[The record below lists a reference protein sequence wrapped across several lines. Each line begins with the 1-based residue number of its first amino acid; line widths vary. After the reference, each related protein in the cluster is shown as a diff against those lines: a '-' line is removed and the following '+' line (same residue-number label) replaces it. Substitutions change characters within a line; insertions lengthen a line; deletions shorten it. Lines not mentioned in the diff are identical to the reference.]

1 MTSWS
6 IVKKKKKKYR
16 LLRLTFVLLF
26 FFLLFSIGETEIC
39 YRSMDETMGGV
50 WARTHATIRY
60 IIFFFRLRNAKRG
73 HGLFFFFYVKILL
86 RIVRFIEKGKKI
98 WGKMISSNIFSHVC
112 PRLVTFF
119 FFFFFE
125 KNLNAN
131 PLWKPERHLPASM
144 TPRVLSLACTK
155 KKKKKKTRDEICMTR
170 RNRNMVDKWW
180 YYNTIYECTH
190 EYIYI

>member
-1 MTSWS
+1 
-6 IVKKKKKKYR
+6 
-16 LLRLTFVLLF
+16 
-26 FFLLFSIGETEIC
+26 
-39 YRSMDETMGGV
+39 MDETMGGV

-119 FFFFFE
+119 FFFFFWE
-125 KNLNAN
+125 EFKCKPIVEARETLTSINDAAC
-131 PLWKPERHLPASM
+131 PLSRM
-144 TPRVLSLACTK
+144 YK